1 MRRSVALKTLLR
13 SPVRTLLTLSLLAM
27 ASFVLFSRVTDYT
40 LMRRETEHAENFYHG
55 VAALDITTPT
65 VSYQEDGTLYQFSP
79 DDKPWPTAEEL
90 KAFSS
95 LPGVTITDTRY
106 MTAGLIED
114 YKRLVKDGETA
125 YGTGQF
131 VLEGDYVGYE
141 EAPGSGDFINLLL
154 ENVRLLAGDVALD
167 SEGPLKIETRKLTEE
182 EYEELRATD
191 YYYGELPLSF
201 FEETKKGSRCLVTGN
216 YNRTNGREL
225 RLNVMD
231 ADAKAF
237 CILDGL
243 GANYLESPDF
253 AYQNG
258 LIRAIRQDSRTF
270 DIVYTS
276 DMRAIPRFN
285 ERSMVIVEGRPLTA
299 EDEDVCVVSELFLE
313 TYGLSVGDRITVQLG
328 NKLTPQNSMAGA
340 MALGAGKRLADFV
353 ATEELEISGAYRLT
367 DDVQTRIAESEW
379 AYTEN
384 TVFVPASLL
393 PVAVPDDYEGSA
405 GEFSVFVEKAQNIE
419 AFREAAEPLAAKM
432 GLGLRFSDGGW
443 MRVKDSFESGERT
456 SLFTVV
462 FYALGAM
469 LAQFLSVYL
478 YVGGQKKS
486 YAIMRTLGVPA
497 GKAETAIVLPF
508 GVLLAIAIPASSAAG
523 ILYTSR
529 TAATTLAG
537 LADGIPKGYVL
548 NAALPLKVIAVCL
561 LAEVVY
567 VLSVSFVILG
577 KMRRIPPLELLQE
590 GARTGNAKRDIFVSR
605 EETLPPAD
613 FAVSELLEADETPV
627 SGRYPAFCQ
636 MSAYA
641 FRQIRRN
648 IGKTLLS
655 FLLAVVLFAGTGVF
669 ILAMHTYQDAFYETD
684 VMARVTGFS
693 SDSIAILSES
703 DLTEELYYYGKL
715 SVRAGSAGIRNQ
727 MTLTNDLERY
737 LEGEHRIT
745 YADGYDAS
753 VFESDEAVCLL
764 GQTAAAMLNVQAGDE
779 ISFLTDDLY
788 SFLQQLYEEESA
800 FTEAVARAGMPYRV
814 AGIVE
819 STEEDVNTG
828 IFTSANRAAETL
840 YGQPFPIGYCEC
852 ILTDNGRIHELNVL
866 LDEQKNQQLQYA
878 PTASFYVDT
887 VALENIRRIR
897 DLLQSL
903 FPVVVAATVMLALI
917 GSALVIVQSATEA
930 ACMRILG
937 TGKKRAR
944 CMLIFGHLA
953 LCLIG
958 MMFVVGL
965 LFLGAPVPFAGT
977 TRTFAACWTLYLA
990 SFAVGAFLAA
1000 VQLTGH
1006 RILELLQRK
1015 E

>member
-1 MRRSVALKTLLR
+1 M
-13 SPVRTLLTLSLLAM
+13 
-27 ASFVLFSRVTDYT
+27 
-40 LMRRETEHAENFYHG
+40 
-55 VAALDITTPT
+55 
-65 VSYQEDGTLYQFSP
+65 
-79 DDKPWPTAEEL
+79 
-90 KAFSS
+90 
-95 LPGVTITDTRY
+95 
-106 MTAGLIED
+106 
-114 YKRLVKDGETA
+114 
-125 YGTGQF
+125 
-131 VLEGDYVGYE
+131 
-141 EAPGSGDFINLLL
+141 
-154 ENVRLLAGDVALD
+154 
-167 SEGPLKIETRKLTEE
+167 
-182 EYEELRATD
+182 
-191 YYYGELPLSF
+191 
-201 FEETKKGSRCLVTGN
+201 
-216 YNRTNGREL
+216 
-225 RLNVMD
+225 
-231 ADAKAF
+231 
-237 CILDGL
+237 
-243 GANYLESPDF
+243 
-253 AYQNG
+253 
-258 LIRAIRQDSRTF
+258 
-270 DIVYTS
+270 
-276 DMRAIPRFN
+276 
-285 ERSMVIVEGRPLTA
+285 
-299 EDEDVCVVSELFLE
+299 VSEHFLE

-328 NKLTPQNSMAGA
+328 DKLTPQNSMAGA

-353 ATEELEISGAYRLT
+353 STKELEIAGAYRMT

-405 GEFSVFVEKAQNIE
+405 GEFSVFVEKAQDIE
-419 AFREAAEPLAAKM
+419 AFKGAAEPLAAEM

-443 MRVKDSFESGERT
+443 MRVKDSFENGERT

-462 FYALGAM
+462 FYVFGAM
-469 LAQFLSVYL
+469 LAQFLAVYL
-478 YVGGQKKS
+478 YVGGEKKS

-497 GKAETAIVLPF
+497 RKAATAIVLPF
-508 GVLLAIAIPASSAAG
+508 GVLLAVAIPASSAVG

-529 TAATTLAG
+529 TAAAALSG
-537 LADGIPKGYVL
+537 LSEGMPEDYVL
-548 NAALPLKVIAVCL
+548 NAALSLKVIVVCL
-561 LAEVVY
+561 LAEAAY
-567 VLSVSFVILG
+567 VIGISFAVLG
-577 KMRRIPPLELLQE
+577 KMRKIPPLELLQVGSQT
-590 GARTGNAKRDIFVSR
+590 GATKRETSVRR
-605 EETLPPAD
+605 EETPPPAD
-613 FAVSELLEADETPV
+613 FAVSKLLEADEAPV
-627 SGRYPAFCQ
+627 SGGYSAFCQ
-636 MSAYA
+636 VTTYA

-655 FLLAVVLFAGTGVF
+655 LLLAVVLFAGTGVF

-684 VMARVTGFS
+684 VTVRVTGFS
-693 SDSIAILSES
+693 SDSIKVLSES
-703 DLTEELYYYGKL
+703 DLAKGLYYYGKL
-715 SVRAGSAGIRNQ
+715 SVRAGSAGTRNQ

-737 LEGEHRIT
+737 LEGAHRIT

-819 STEEDVNTG
+819 SADEDVNTG

-903 FPVVVAATVMLALI
+903 FPVVVAATVLLALI
-917 GSALVIVQSATEA
+917 GSALVITQSATEA

-937 TGKKRAR
+937 TGRKRAR
-944 CMLIFGHLA
+944 CMLVSGHLA

-958 MMFVVGL
+958 MIFVAGL
-965 LFLGAPVPFAGT
+965 LLLGAPALFAGSV
-977 TRTFAACWTLYLA
+977 RTFAVCWTLYLA
-990 SFAVGAFLAA
+990 SFVCGAFLAA
-1000 VQLTGH
+1000 VQLTGQ